1 MNKNE
6 LNRMI
11 SLADEKYVDEIFED
25 RIYGKRKNIFVT
37 FTAAAAALAVILG
50 AGFIAA
56 NTVRAP
62 NISETMPSGFT
73 AAMPDDL
80 LIDEAFDYSR
90 FFENKITEQEIES
103 LYKEEIIVGG
113 NSDKKTDFGND
124 ATRRAMPFDT
134 SIFNSTSSTFFYD
147 LEDNVEFIS
156 IHLGKN
162 MSVTDDIEQLKMCDI
177 VVFKESE
184 LLSKLNLENY
194 FPVQRFGVGV
204 YGFETNTS
212 KGDNKA
218 AIFCANGSE
227 YMISGGQSM
236 TYDEMGTI
244 IDAVISNGISANS
257 FDLSAGYGYDIVTEN
272 ISLAEANT
280 VEPFEGY
287 IPQSEIF
294 SLERSVSYLT
304 FRENDEIVS
313 QLMIFTF
320 THPSGGY
327 IDLNYYTN
335 NEMNPYS
342 YDRIISI
349 WNITPEAISVF
360 YDNEEY
366 NFTVDCGEF
375 MINVTAK
382 CTADELWA
390 YIENI
395 RDDTYSTENNTI
407 TLAEAANTPF
417 AEFVPKTEKIGD
429 LTVGN
434 IYLEKGGENTTL
446 TMDYSSQGRV
456 GTFSYYGLVYHMDQQ
471 QVLENVV
478 PIEIITKEYIEQL
491 SAEPS
496 GVGNNRR
503 FEFSID
509 CGGIWINIYGDC
521 TSEEL
526 WEYVRAIKDNAPY
539 NTVTLAEANK
549 TTPFAEYVPQI
560 ESIGNM
566 KLYGGGARLLD
577 NGELGKA
584 LAVDYREETEGGAYG
599 ENDLKS
605 ISVNYS
611 QVTECQINSMAIV
624 PFEELLFEDPANL
637 KLKINDYI
645 YNVRD
650 NERSYYRFIVDCG
663 GFFITVSADCTPDEM
678 QTYIMSLVSSHEFG
692 NLTKAEQEESERK
705 IAEEKEQKLR
715 REEAAKA
722 DSDNN
727 ILTVEKLKELA
738 QKGGDLMW
746 DDFDGYSFTDV
757 GSGLCIRVYSVKGG
771 YTLSVGGGSLNE
783 KPMYVYLDANG
794 KQADIR
800 YESIDDIIG

>member
-6 LNRMI
+6 FNRMI

-25 RIYGKRKNIFVT
+25 RLSGKRKNIFVT

-56 NTVRAP
+56 NTVRSP
-62 NISETMPSGFT
+62 DISETMPSGFT
-73 AAMPDDL
+73 AATPDDI

-90 FFENKITEQEIES
+90 FFENKITEQEVER

-113 NSDKKTDFGND
+113 SSDKKTDFGND
-124 ATRRAMPFDT
+124 ATRKAMPFDT

-162 MSVTDDIEQLKMCDI
+162 MSVSDDIEQLKMCDI
-177 VVFKESE
+177 VVFRESE
-184 LLSKLNLENY
+184 LFSKLNLENY
-194 FPVQRFGVGV
+194 FPVQRYGVGV

-280 VEPFEGY
+280 VEPFEGH

-294 SLERSVSYLT
+294 SLERSVSYHT

-313 QLMIFTF
+313 QLMILTF
-320 THPSGGY
+320 TNPSGGY

-335 NEMNPYS
+335 SEMNPYS

-349 WNITPEAISVF
+349 WDITPEAISAF

-366 NFTVDCGEF
+366 NFTLICDGF

-382 CTADELWA
+382 CAADELWA

-395 RDDTYSTENNTI
+395 RDDTFSTENNTI
-407 TLAEAANTPF
+407 
-417 AEFVPKTEKIGD
+417 
-429 LTVGN
+429 
-434 IYLEKGGENTTL
+434 
-446 TMDYSSQGRV
+446 
-456 GTFSYYGLVYHMDQQ
+456 
-471 QVLENVV
+471 
-478 PIEIITKEYIEQL
+478 
-491 SAEPS
+491 
-496 GVGNNRR
+496 
-503 FEFSID
+503 
-509 CGGIWINIYGDC
+509 
-521 TSEEL
+521 
-526 WEYVRAIKDNAPY
+526 
-539 NTVTLAEANK
+539 TLAEANK

-584 LAVDYREETEGGAYG
+584 LAVDYREEAEGGAYG

-611 QVTECQINSMAIV
+611 QVTECQINSMVIV

-637 KLKINDYI
+637 KLKINDDN

-678 QTYIMSLVSSHEFG
+678 QTYIMSLASNNEFG
-692 NLTKAEQEESERK
+692 NKVTAEEEELKRRQEEEAEEERKRTEEEAKKAESSVN
-705 IAEEKEQKLR
+705 AKLI
-715 REEAAKA
+715 
-722 DSDNN
+722 S
-727 ILTVEKLKELA
+727 LEKLKELA
-738 QKGGDLMW
+738 EKGDGLMW
-746 DDFDGYSFTDV
+746 DDFDGYDFEDV
-757 GSGLCIRVYSVKGG
+757 GSGLCIRVYGVEGG
-771 YTLSVGGGSLNE
+771 YTVMVGGGSLKE
-783 KPMYVYLDANG
+783 KPMYVYLDGNG
-794 KQADIR
+794 KRIDMR
-800 YESIDDIIG
+800 YESIDGILN

>member
-6 LNRMI
+6 FNRMI

-25 RIYGKRKNIFVT
+25 RLSGKRKNIFVT

-56 NTVRAP
+56 NTVRSP
-62 NISETMPSGFT
+62 DISETMPSGFT
-73 AAMPDDL
+73 AATPDDI

-90 FFENKITEQEIES
+90 FFENKITEQEVER

-113 NSDKKTDFGND
+113 SSDKKTDFGND

-162 MSVTDDIEQLKMCDI
+162 MSVSDDIEQLKMCDI
-177 VVFKESE
+177 VVFRESE
-184 LLSKLNLENY
+184 LFSKLNLENY
-194 FPVQRFGVGV
+194 FPVQRYGVGV

-280 VEPFEGY
+280 VEPFEGH

-313 QLMIFTF
+313 QLMILTF
-320 THPSGGY
+320 TNPSGGY

-349 WNITPEAISVF
+349 WDITPEAISAF

-366 NFTVDCGEF
+366 NFTLICDGF

-382 CTADELWA
+382 CTADELW
-390 YIENI
+390 
-395 RDDTYSTENNTI
+395 
-407 TLAEAANTPF
+407 
-417 AEFVPKTEKIGD
+417 
-429 LTVGN
+429 
-434 IYLEKGGENTTL
+434 
-446 TMDYSSQGRV
+446 
-456 GTFSYYGLVYHMDQQ
+456 
-471 QVLENVV
+471 
-478 PIEIITKEYIEQL
+478 
-491 SAEPS
+491 
-496 GVGNNRR
+496 
-503 FEFSID
+503 
-509 CGGIWINIYGDC
+509 
-521 TSEEL
+521 
-526 WEYVRAIKDNAPY
+526 EYVSAIRGNAPY

-584 LAVDYREETEGGAYG
+584 LAVDYREEAAAAAAPAE
-599 ENDLKS
+599 
-605 ISVNYS
+605 ISVYYS
-611 QVTECQINSMAIV
+611 QGTEIKVNSMTVV
-624 PFEELLFEDPANL
+624 PFEELLYKSLEDLSVPAGTRNM
-637 KLKINDYI
+637 D
-645 YNVRD
+645 
-650 NERSYYRFIVDCG
+650 RSIDGCTVYSFTVDCG
-663 GFFITVSADCTPDEM
+663 NFLITVLAECAPDDM
-678 QTYIMSLVSSHEFG
+678 QTYIMSLVSNNEFG
-692 NLTKAEQEESERK
+692 NLIKAEMERKHAEEEERKRRQEEEAEEERK
-705 IAEEKEQKLR
+705 RTE
-715 REEAAKA
+715 EEARKAESSVNAKLI
-722 DSDNN
+722 S
-727 ILTVEKLKELA
+727 LEKLKELA
-738 QKGGDLMW
+738 EKGDGLMW
-746 DDFDGYSFTDV
+746 DDFDGYDFEDV
-757 GSGLCIRVYSVKGG
+757 GSGLCIRVYGVEGG
-771 YTLSVGGGSLNE
+771 YTVMVGGGSLKE
-783 KPMYVYLDANG
+783 KPMYVYLDGNG
-794 KQADIR
+794 KRIDMR
-800 YESIDDIIG
+800 YESIDGILN